1 MRADKFDFDYDIA
14 NGVATITLN
23 RPEVLNALTFE
34 IYAQLRDLFEDLRHA
49 DAVKAV
55 VITGTGRG
63 FCSGGDVNKIIG

>member
-34 IYAQLRDLFEDLRHA
+34 IYAQLRDLNTFQ
-49 DAVKAV
+49 V
-55 VITGTGRG
+55 VIE
-63 FCSGGDVNKIIG
+63 SGWVGMNGMPT